1 MYMSENAIVVQN
13 TKVPELFGLMAEYP
27 NVDSLLAAARRVQA
41 EGYTSWDCHTPFPVH
56 GLDKVMKIKP
66 TILPWLSLGGA
77 LTGVFIGLVLP
88 LLVNGIAYPL
98 NFSGKP
104 YWGLPANVPVAFP
117 LFILFGVFS
126 TVVGFSLLCG
136 LPKLYHPLFTVKRFK
151 RATDDGLFLVIEA
164 ADPRFDVIGT
174 RQLLESLGAVAL
186 DEVKD

>member
-1 MYMSENAIVVQN
+1 MYMSENVMMVSN
-13 TKVPELFGLMAEYP
+13 TTGPELYGLMAEYP
-27 NVDSLLAAARRVQA
+27 NVDSLLAAAKHVAA
-41 EGYTSWDCHTPFPVH
+41 EGYTCWDCHTPFPVH

-77 LTGVFIGLVLP
+77 LTGVLIGLVLP

-117 LFILFGVFS
+117 LFILLGVLS

-136 LPKLYHPLFTVKRFK
+136 LPKFYHPLFTVKRFK

-164 ADPRFDVIGT
+164 ADPRFDVIRT

>member
-1 MYMSENAIVVQN
+1 MSDNAIVVQN
-13 TKVPELFGLMAEYP
+13 TEAPELFGLMAEYP
-27 NVDSLLAAARRVQA
+27 NVDSLLAAAKRVQA
-41 EGYTSWDCHTPFPVH
+41 EGYTCWDCHTPFPVH
-56 GLDKVMKIKP
+56 GLDKVMKIKS
-66 TILPWLSLGGA
+66 TILPWIVLGGA
-77 LTGVFIGLVLP
+77 LTGALIGLVLP
-88 LLVNGIAYPL
+88 LLVNVIAYPL

-104 YWGLPANVPVAFP
+104 YWGLPANIPVAFP

-126 TVVGFSLLCG
+126 TVGGFSMLCG
-136 LPKLYHPLFTVKRFK
+136 LPKFYHPLFTVKRFK

>member
-1 MYMSENAIVVQN
+1 MYMSENAIMVK
-13 TKVPELFGLMAEYP
+13 TADAPELFGLMAEYP
-27 NVDSLLAAARRVQA
+27 NVDSLLAAAKRVQA
-41 EGYTSWDCHTPFPVH
+41 EGYTCWDCHTPFPVH

-77 LTGVFIGLVLP
+77 MTGVLIGVVLP

-104 YWGLPANVPVAFP
+104 YWGLPANIPVAFP
-117 LFILFGVFS
+117 LFILLGVLA

-136 LPKLYHPLFTVKRFK
+136 LPRLYHPLFTVKRFK

-164 ADPRFDVIGT
+164 ADPRFELIRT
-174 RQLLESLGAVAL
+174 RRLLESLGAVAL